1 MKRFCLRW
9 RYLSIGKFQA
19 DWGGQD
25 PGVRYLQVVKYQWKG
40 NNFAMN
46 KKEHY
51 FFFFLCGRGKRRGE
65 QRREWQGWKEL
76 GRLIKLVKAM
86 DAPQRWIPWHL
97 VFSGKS
103 FVFLHLWFVILLSS
117 SCSKISMKIYELWNI
132 SCFMWEKF
140 VKVRERSTLGD
151 EGFAEILGGIL
162 WISTGYDFG
171 GFQGL
176 ALFDIKAVLTLQ

>member
-1 MKRFCLRW
+1 MEIPLYRKIPSWLRW
-9 RYLSIGKFQA
+9 ARSWSQVSP
-19 DWGGQD
+19 GGEVSVEREQLCHEQE
-25 PGVRYLQVVKYQWKG
+25 GAL
-40 NNFAMN
+40 
-46 KKEHY
+46 

>member
-1 MKRFCLRW
+1 MEILLYRKIPSWLRW
-9 RYLSIGKFQA
+9 ARSWSQVSP
-19 DWGGQD
+19 GGEVSVERRQLCHEQE
-25 PGVRYLQVVKYQWKG
+25 GGL
-40 NNFAMN
+40 
-46 KKEHY
+46 
-51 FFFFLCGRGKRRGE
+51 FFFFLCGRGKRSGE

-76 GRLIKLVKAM
+76 GRLIKLVKAK

-132 SCFMWEKF
+132 SCFMLEKF

-151 EGFAEILGGIL
+151 EGFAEILGRIL
-162 WISTGYDFG
+162 WISTGYGFG
-171 GFQGL
+171 SFQGL

>member
-1 MKRFCLRW
+1 MEIPLYRKIPSWLRW
-9 RYLSIGKFQA
+9 ARSWSQVSP
-19 DWGGQD
+19 GGEVSVEREQLCHEQE
-25 PGVRYLQVVKYQWKG
+25 GAL
-40 NNFAMN
+40 
-46 KKEHY
+46 

-140 VKVRERSTLGD
+140 VKVREEYIGRWRICRNPGRNSLN
-151 EGFAEILGGIL
+151 FHRL
-162 WISTGYDFG
+162 WFWGLPRVG
-171 GFQGL
+171 PVWHQGCTNIAV
-176 ALFDIKAVLTLQ
+176 ALPSWW